1 MAKRI
6 ETIDFN
12 SIDEK
17 LRGDFS
23 KTVCA
28 LRQVGFDVGIGSQ
41 YKADSYETKALAL
54 TQELDKKYGRKL
66 PELGLGAQYGVHS
79 VEISPLTLN
88 YGYFP
93 KTFQQETLFYISDDL
108 LDFVLNAN
116 GEVLD
121 KILNRKNRTISKEIE
136 EMILDHS
143 RNRKKLSDL
152 SGVEL
157 NE

>member
-1 MAKRI
+1 MAKRK
-6 ETIDFN
+6 ETIDFD

-17 LRGDFS
+17 LRGDFT

-28 LRQVGFDVGIGSQ
+28 LRQVGFDVGIGPQ
-41 YKADSYETKALAL
+41 YKKNSVE
-54 TQELDKKYGRKL
+54 
-66 PELGLGAQYGVHS
+66 AQYISMVREVDAQYDRGFNVSQGTQHGSHS
-79 VEISPLTLN
+79 VEIPPLKLN

-93 KTFQQETLFYISDDL
+93 KTREQEKLFYIEDDVL
-108 LDFVLNAN
+108 NFVLNAD
-116 GEVLD
+116 GETID
-121 KILNRKNRTISKEIE
+121 KILNRKNRSIAKNII
-136 EMILDHS
+136 EMILEHS

>member
-1 MAKRI
+1 MAKRK
-6 ETIDFN
+6 ETIDFD

-17 LRGDFS
+17 LRGDFA

-28 LRQVGFDVGIGSQ
+28 LRQLGFDIGIGPQYEKGSTESQ
-41 YKADSYETKALAL
+41 YISMVR
-54 TQELDKKYGRKL
+54 ELDSQYGR
-66 PELGLGAQYGVHS
+66 GFNVSQGAQYGAHS
-79 VEISPLTLN
+79 IEIPPLKLN
-88 YGYFP
+88 YCFFP
-93 KTFQQETLFYISDDL
+93 KTSQQEKLFYISDDL

-116 GEVLD
+116 GDVLD

-136 EMILDHS
+136 EMILEHS
-143 RNRKKLSDL
+143 RNRKTLSDL

>member
-6 ETIDFN
+6 ETINFD

-17 LRGDFS
+17 LRGDFA

-28 LRQVGFDVGIGSQ
+28 LRQLGFDIGIGPQ
-41 YKADSYETKALAL
+41 YKENSVEAQYI
-54 TQELDKKYGRKL
+54 GMVRKL
-66 PELGLGAQYGVHS
+66 DAQYDRGFNVSQGAQYGVHS
-79 VEISPLTLN
+79 VEIPPLTLN
-88 YGYFP
+88 YGFFP
-93 KTFQQETLFYISDDL
+93 KTSQQEKLFYISDDL

-121 KILNRKNRTISKEIE
+121 KILSRKNRTISKEIKE
-136 EMILDHS
+136 KILEHS